1 MHFDQ
6 LKRREFITLLGGA
19 AAAWPLGYALVL
31 LAITASWPA
40 PIEAHDIY
48 TTLKDEFGG
57 SCCSEHDCRPAHYR
71 ITAAGVQML
80 VNGEWIVVPDETI
93 QYRTLEGDT
102 GETAGGHWCG
112 ITQTHCAI
120 LPPSSASSTQA
131 ESSPRQKPPLSLH
144 SADKVIK

>member
-1 MHFDQ
+1 M
-6 LKRREFITLLGGA
+6 KRREFIRLVGGA
-19 AAAWPLGYALVL
+19 AAAL

-48 TTLKDEFGG
+48 TTLKDRFGA

-71 ITAAGVQML
+71 MTASGVQML
-80 VNGEWIVVPDETI
+80 VSGGWIVVPDETI

-112 ITQTHCAI
+112 ITGFGTRTHCAI

-131 ESSPRQKPPLSLH
+131 ESSPRQNPPLSLH
-144 SADKVIK
+144 SADEVIE

>member
-1 MHFDQ
+1 M
-6 LKRREFITLLGGA
+6 RRRDFIKLIGGA
-19 AAAWPLGYALVL
+19 AAAWPLPYALVL

-48 TTLKDEFGG
+48 TTLKDRFGG

-71 ITAAGVQML
+71 ITAGGVQML
-80 VNGEWIVVPDETI
+80 VSGQWIAVPDATI

-112 ITQTHCAI
+112 IITQTHCAI

-131 ESSPRQKPPLSLH
+131 ESSPRQKPPLSLP
-144 SADKVIK
+144 SADEVIE

>member
-1 MHFDQ
+1 V
-6 LKRREFITLLGGA
+6 KRRKFITLLGGA
-19 AAAWPLGYALVL
+19 AAWPLVYALVL

-48 TTLKDEFGG
+48 TTLKDRFGA

-71 ITAAGVQML
+71 MTASGVQML
-80 VNGEWIVVPDETI
+80 VSGEWIVVPNETI

-112 ITQTHCAI
+112 ITGFGTRTHCAI

-131 ESSPRQKPPLSLH
+131 ESSPRQNPPLSLH
-144 SADKVIK
+144 SADEVIE